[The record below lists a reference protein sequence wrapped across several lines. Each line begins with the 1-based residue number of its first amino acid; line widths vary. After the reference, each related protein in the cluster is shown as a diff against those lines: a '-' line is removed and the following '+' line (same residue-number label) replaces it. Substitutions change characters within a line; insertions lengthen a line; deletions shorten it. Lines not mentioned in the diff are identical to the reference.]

1 MRSILA
7 AIMLMTTLTT
17 WAGDH
22 EDGMAA
28 YGKNTYPWGGMYKP
42 SLTNFQTYAEAIR
55 WYTLAA
61 EQGYARAQFNLGLLY
76 KNGGGVV
83 TQDYAEAVRWY
94 TLAAEQGNARAQFNL
109 AFCITKAKV

>member
-28 YGKNTYPWGGMYKP
+28 YGKNTFPWGGMYKP
-42 SLTNFQTYAEAIR
+42 GLTNFQTYAEAIR

-61 EQGYARAQFNLGLLY
+61 EQGYARAQFNLALLY
-76 KNGGGVV
+76 NEGKCV
-83 TQDYAEAVRWY
+83 TKDYAEEARLY
-94 TLAAEQGNARAQFNL
+94 ELAAEQGYAKPQYNL
-109 AFCITKAKV
+109 SVNTITAKV